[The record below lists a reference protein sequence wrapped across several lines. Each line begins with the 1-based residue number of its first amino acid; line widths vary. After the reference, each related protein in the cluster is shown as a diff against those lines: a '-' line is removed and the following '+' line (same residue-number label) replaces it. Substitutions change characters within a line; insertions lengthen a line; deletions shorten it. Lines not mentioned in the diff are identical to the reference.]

1 MEKYMAQR
9 KDWNP
14 DLYLKYGNE
23 RTQPSIDLIG
33 KINISFQPKS
43 ILDVGCGP
51 GNSSQAL
58 LQRWPDAML
67 TGIDNSVN
75 MIEKAKAD
83 YPKNTWIVAD
93 ASKYTSSTKYDI
105 VFSNATI
112 QWIPDH
118 EKLFKRFFSLIN
130 NRGVLAIQVPRFD
143 EMPLS
148 RAIQKVAGKEKWKEP
163 TKGCAEL
170 FTYRDYKYYYDLINR
185 DSKAID
191 LWQTDYI
198 HILESRYAIIEWIRS
213 TGLRPYLDCLKDEDK
228 LLFENE
234 LLAEIKNDYPI
245 QKNGKML
252 FPFKRL
258 FMIGYK

>member
-1 MEKYMAQR
+1 MAQR

-58 LQRWPDAML
+58 LQRWPDAVL

-75 MIEKAKAD
+75 MIEKAKTT
-83 YPKNTWIVAD
+83 YPDNTWIVAD
-93 ASKYTSSTKYDI
+93 ASKYTSNTIYDI

-118 EKLFKRFFSLIN
+118 EKLFKRLFNLIN
-130 NRGVLAIQVPRFD
+130 NQGVLAIQVPRFN
-143 EMPLS
+143 EMAVS
-148 RAIQKVAGKEKWKEP
+148 KVIQKVAGRAKWKEP
-163 TKGCAEL
+163 TKGCGDL
-170 FTYRDYKYYYDLINR
+170 LTHHDYKYYYDLI
-185 DSKAID
+185 SKD
-191 LWQTDYI
+191 YKSVEFWQTDYI
-198 HILESRYAIIEWIRS
+198 HILESQYAIIEWIRS
-213 TGLRPYLDCLKDEDK
+213 TAIRPYLDCLKDEEK
-228 LLFENE
+228 PLFEKE

-245 QKNGKML
+245 QKSGKVF